1 MAGLGYKSN
10 FTAGAVLTAAQ
21 VQGYLMDQAV
31 MTFASSAARSAAIT
45 LPTQGMTTYLTDSNT
60 YWQYFD
66 AYNSSTNPGGAA
78 TAGWYPLSG
87 SVAFHGARDNTSLSI
102 ANNTFTLITFNTF
115 SNMGMTL
122 DSTSTP
128 GAITVPTAGFYRVT
142 AYADRT
148 GWSITTGTTRL
159 LYVTKNGTT
168 TTQGIVSTTL
178 AVATFNEVAKF
189 SSVVKLAASD
199 VIRMYLQQDSGSAA
213 TNNKT
218 GFSVEF
224 VRPASV

>member
-1 MAGLGYKSN
+1 MAGLGYKAFS
-10 FTAGAVLTAAQ
+10 AGAVLTAAQ
-21 VQGYLMDQAV
+21 VQGYLQDQAV

-45 LPTQGMTTYLTDSNT
+45 APSQGMTTYLTDSNT

-78 TAGWYPLSG
+78 SAGWYPLSG
-87 SVAFHGARDNTSLSI
+87 SVAFHGVRDNTSLSI
-102 ANNTFTLITFNTF
+102 ANATFTNITFNTF

-122 DSTSTP
+122 DSTTTP
-128 GAITVPTAGFYRVT
+128 GAITVPMTGFYRVT
-142 AYADRT
+142 AYADRV
-148 GWSITTGTTRL
+148 GWSITTGTNRT

-168 TTQGIVSTTL
+168 TAAGAVSISLTVAQG
-178 AVATFNEVAKF
+178 FNEVSKL
-189 SSVVKLAASD
+189 SVVLKLAASD
-199 VIRMYLQQDSGSAA
+199 VIRMYLQQDSGSTA

>member
-31 MTFASSAARSAAIT
+31 MTFASSAARTAAIT
-45 LPTQGMTTYLTDSNT
+45 APSQGMTTYLTDSNT

-87 SVAFHGARDNTSLSI
+87 SVAFHGVRDNTSLSI

-122 DSTSTP
+122 DSTTTP

-168 TTQGIVSTTL
+168 TTAGIVSTTL
-178 AVATFNEVAKF
+178 AVATFNEVSKF
-189 SSVVKLAASD
+189 SAVVKLAASD

>member
-45 LPTQGMTTYLTDSNT
+45 APSQGMTTYLTDSNT

-78 TAGWYPLSG
+78 SAGWYPLSG
-87 SVAFHGARDNTSLSI
+87 SVAFHGVRDNTSLSI

-115 SNMGMTL
+115 ANMGMTL
-122 DSTSTP
+122 DSTTTP

-168 TTQGIVSTTL
+168 TTAGIVSTTL
-178 AVATFNEVAKF
+178 AVATFNEVSKF
-189 SSVVKLAASD
+189 STVVKLAASD

>member
-31 MTFASSAARSAAIT
+31 MTFASSAARTAAIT
-45 LPTQGMTTYLTDSNT
+45 APSQGMTTYLTDSNT

-87 SVAFHGARDNTSLSI
+87 SVAFHGVRDNTSLSI
-102 ANNTFTLITFNTF
+102 ANNTFTLITFNSF
-115 SNMGMTL
+115 ANMGMTL
-122 DSTSTP
+122 DSTTTP

-168 TTQGIVSTTL
+168 TTAGIVSTTL
-178 AVATFNEVAKF
+178 AVATFNEVSKF
-189 SSVVKLAASD
+189 SAVVKLAASD

>member
-31 MTFASSAARSAAIT
+31 MTFASSAARTAAIT
-45 LPTQGMTTYLTDSNT
+45 APSQGMTTYLTDSNT

-78 TAGWYPLSG
+78 TAGWYPLPG
-87 SVAFHGARDNTSLSI
+87 SLAFHGVRDNTSLSI

-168 TTQGIVSTTL
+168 TAAGIVSTTL
-178 AVATFNEVAKF
+178 AVATFNEVSKF
-189 SSVVKLAASD
+189 SAVVKLAASD